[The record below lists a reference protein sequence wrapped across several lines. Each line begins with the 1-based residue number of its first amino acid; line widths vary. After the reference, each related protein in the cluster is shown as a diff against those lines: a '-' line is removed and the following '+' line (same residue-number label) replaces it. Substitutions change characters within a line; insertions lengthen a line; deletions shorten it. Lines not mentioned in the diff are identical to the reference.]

1 MPKHKDPVQLRM
13 HRSIRPDGKLKSV
26 TVTMESDGKR
36 YYSILMEYPKQELT
50 RDLDT
55 DNAIGLDMSLPK
67 LYVDSNGNTPDF
79 PKPYRTMESK
89 IKREQRKLSRK
100 EKGSKNY
107 EKQRIKLAKQHAKAK
122 HLRNDVLHKLSCA
135 LTDRYDLIAIEDLDM
150 SAIKRSLRFGKSAS
164 DNGWGMFTD
173 MLSYKAKRKGKQLVK
188 VDRWFPSSKTCSH
201 CGHIHKELRL
211 SDRIYLCPKCGHT
224 MDRDQQAAQNIVKEA
239 KRMLLNAAF

>member
-1 MPKHKDPVQLRM
+1 
-13 HRSIRPDGKLKSV
+13 
-26 TVTMESDGKR
+26 
-36 YYSILMEYPKQELT
+36 
-50 RDLDT
+50 
-55 DNAIGLDMSLPK
+55 MSLPK

-122 HLRNDVLHKLSCA
+122 QLRNDVLHKLSCA

>member
-1 MPKHKDPVQLRM
+1 
-13 HRSIRPDGKLKSV
+13 
-26 TVTMESDGKR
+26 
-36 YYSILMEYPKQELT
+36 
-50 RDLDT
+50 
-55 DNAIGLDMSLPK
+55 
-67 LYVDSNGNTPDF
+67 
-79 PKPYRTMESK
+79 MESK

-211 SDRIYLCPKCGHT
+211 STYSFGSDISNPIALSVSRSLVSSCFGYSIK
-224 MDRDQQAAQNIVKEA
+224 ME
-239 KRMLLNAAF
+239 